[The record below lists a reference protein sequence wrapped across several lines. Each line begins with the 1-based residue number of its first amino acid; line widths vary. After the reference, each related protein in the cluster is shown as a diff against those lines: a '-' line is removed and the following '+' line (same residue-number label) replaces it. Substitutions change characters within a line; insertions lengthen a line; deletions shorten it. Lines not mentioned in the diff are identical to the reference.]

1 MLRMPIWVFGAV
13 FMVAQGVM
21 REPDGW
27 GRVYSCVAEGSTMKV
42 TQMNRPT
49 DALLRKPL
57 ILALAVGGV
66 MAGVLAVPAMGQNAL
81 GDGRGLEANP
91 RVGSGGQNYQ
101 RPSLEREVQ
110 FRNAIATGNAPGGLS
125 FRGDIGYQAPGEFSG
140 TLGSDALYSF
150 RRDSLYSGLAGMGIR
165 GTDALQYQFSMTT
178 GSRVTRNLHGN
189 LGVSRF
195 DGASSGAYS
204 GLNSSGTS
212 NGLNTGLGT
221 ESPVDMRSTSRMDES
236 VTSGT
241 LRSVSSYSSTAS
253 LVPEL
258 VSVFERGIEQ
268 DRYGLVASPLLG
280 LVSTPMDDGR
290 PARRPVGSQA
300 IEPMKTS
307 YTDTIDEIR
316 ERAEAIR
323 QRSIDTNPA
332 QGDGTNPDDPNAL
345 GNPADPNALPP
356 TVDSWISE
364 RLNKLQRDVLG
375 IEDPS
380 TIKTDRLGLR
390 IEDDEELDGSD
401 SPVKIIDPLDRY
413 EEGEGIEGGSIDLS
427 LPEIEFST
435 GEGIAGNNRYAIDP
449 ETLELIRGDG
459 KRITYLID
467 PTAGERNIYTEHMI
481 AGERLLRNGRYFDA
495 EERFTNAMAV
505 SQGDVTAQLGRLHA
519 QIGAGLVVSGAVNL
533 QTLMSE
539 HMEVVSRRYSGDLLP
554 SPERLRG
561 LLVILRERAGLD
573 ERPAYEAQ
581 ENGQVRISCGLL
593 VSYLGYQLDDEE
605 QMLDGFSVLR
615 ELGTD
620 SDLRLLRLL
629 ETVWGAVLEEGQ
641 KQLESSEPD
650 SDEMKP

>member
-1 MLRMPIWVFGAV
+1 MPIWVFGAV

-21 REPDGW
+21 REPDGG
-27 GRVYSCVAEGSTMKV
+27 GRVYSSVAEGSSMKA

-49 DALLRKPL
+49 DVLLRKPL

-66 MAGVLAVPAMGQNAL
+66 MGGVLAMPAMGQNAL

-91 RVGSGGQNYQ
+91 RAGSGGQNYQ

-125 FRGDIGYQAPGEFSG
+125 FRGDVGYQAPGEFSG

-195 DGASSGAYS
+195 DGASSSAYS
-204 GLNSSGTS
+204 GFNSSGTN

-221 ESPVDMRSTSRMDES
+221 ESPVDMRSRNRMSES
-236 VTSGT
+236 ITSGT

-258 VSVFERGIEQ
+258 VSVFDRGIEQ
-268 DRYGLVASPLLG
+268 APYGLVASPLLG

-290 PARRPVGSQA
+290 PARRPAGSQP

-307 YTDTIDEIR
+307 YRDTIDEVR
-316 ERAEAIR
+316 ARAEAIR
-323 QRSIDTNPA
+323 QRTIDTNPA
-332 QGDGTNPDDPNAL
+332 VADPDDPN
-345 GNPADPNALPP
+345 NPSDPADPNALSDS
-356 TVDSWISE
+356 VDQWISD
-364 RLNKLQRDVLG
+364 RLNKLQRDVMG
-375 IEDPS
+375 IQDPS
-380 TIKTDRLGLR
+380 SVENLDLGQPSG
-390 IEDDEELDGSD
+390 DDADADGTD

-413 EEGEGIEGGSIDLS
+413 EEGEGIEGGSIDQS
-427 LPEIEFST
+427 LPEIGFST
-435 GEGIAGNNRYAIDP
+435 GEGISGNTRYAIDP
-449 ETLELIRGDG
+449 DTLELIRGDG

-467 PTAGERNIYTEHMI
+467 PTAGDRNIYTEHMI

-495 EERFTNAMAV
+495 EERFTNAISV
-505 SQGDVTAQLGRLHA
+505 RQGDVTAQLGRLHA

-593 VSYLGYQLDDEE
+593 ISYLGYQLDDEE

-629 ETVWGAVLEEGQ
+629 ETVWGAVLEEDQ